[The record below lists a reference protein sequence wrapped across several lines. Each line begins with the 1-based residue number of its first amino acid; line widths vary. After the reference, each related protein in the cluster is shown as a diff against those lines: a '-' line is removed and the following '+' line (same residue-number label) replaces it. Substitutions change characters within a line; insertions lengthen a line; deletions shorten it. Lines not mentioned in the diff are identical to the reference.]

1 MTSPVSYAN
10 VAKGQFPEQELHEVS
25 GEASRS
31 ETSGVEVT
39 STEEPQEAEAAT
51 AEPAEPTESTQ
62 SAEAAE
68 TKEKEAAAKE
78 KKPLAP
84 APVPSKSAWGAAA
97 NVSNKPVDE
106 HKWPTPDKASLSDQQ
121 ATATQKFI
129 KPITN
134 KWVPINAKVILPSGR
149 ANSQKQKQNK
159 KNKKGANTQKKQVN
173 NQSTQNTQNN
183 NPNMQANQ
191 PVAGI
196 SKTDGQFESP
206 EQAQQPHDGFKPRPN
221 GQFQGQAQ
229 GQAQQ
234 KNMRRFNGNTNGSF
248 KPRFPNQP
256 PSQQQQ
262 QPSPQQN
269 GFYHPQP
276 FVQNQNYQNFN
287 NRQFRPNQFRH
298 QNNRNSFHQPMN
310 GSNGF
315 INSSMGLPQQIPQQ
329 IPPPIS
335 PKQDPQQALTQQI
348 DYYFSLENLIKD
360 IFLRKNMNTEGWV
373 SLALILN
380 FKRVKIIING
390 IQNSIENK
398 EISSSTIILD
408 SLKHCENLEINYLN
422 GKDLQTADIDDI
434 ELRVK
439 GNYEQWLLPNDN

>member
-1 MTSPVSYAN
+1 MSSPVSYAN
-10 VAKGQFPEQELHEVS
+10 VAKGQVPEQELHEVS
-25 GEASRS
+25 NEAPRS

-39 STEEPQEAEAAT
+39 STEQPQEAEAAT
-51 AEPAEPTESTQ
+51 E
-62 SAEAAE
+62 EAAD

-84 APVPSKSAWGAAA
+84 APVPSKSAWGSAA
-97 NVSNKPVDE
+97 NVMANKPVDE

-121 ATATQKFI
+121 ASAVQKQQKFI

-159 KNKKGANTQKKQVN
+159 KNKKGANTQKKQAN

-183 NPNMQANQ
+183 NLNMQTSQAA
-191 PVAGI
+191 PGI
-196 SKTDGQFESP
+196 SKRDGQFESP

-221 GQFQGQAQ
+221 GQFQGQPQ
-229 GQAQQ
+229 GQPQGQSQQ

-256 PSQQQQ
+256 AAQQQQ
-262 QPSPQQN
+262 QQTSPQQN

-298 QNNRNSFHQPMN
+298 QNNRNFQQPMN

-315 INSSMGLPQQIPQQ
+315 INGSMGLPQQIPQQ

>member
-1 MTSPVSYAN
+1 MSSPVSYAN
-10 VAKGQFPEQELHEVS
+10 VAKGQVPEQELHEVS
-25 GEASRS
+25 NESSRS

-39 STEEPQEAEAAT
+39 STEQPQESEAAT
-51 AEPAEPTESTQ
+51 EEHADI
-62 SAEAAE
+62 
-68 TKEKEAAAKE
+68 KEKEAAAAKE

-84 APVPSKSAWGAAA
+84 APVPSKSAWGSAA
-97 NVSNKPVDE
+97 NVMGNKPVDE

-121 ATATQKFI
+121 ASATQKQQKFI

-149 ANSQKQKQNK
+149 TNSQKQKQNK

-173 NQSTQNTQNN
+173 NQSTQNNSL
-183 NPNMQANQ
+183 NMQTTQ
-191 PVAGI
+191 PAPGI
-196 SKTDGQFESP
+196 SKREGQFESP
-206 EQAQQPHDGFKPRPN
+206 EQVQQPHDGFKPRPN
-221 GQFQGQAQ
+221 GQFQGQPQ
-229 GQAQQ
+229 GQSQQ

-256 PSQQQQ
+256 TAQQQQ
-262 QPSPQQN
+262 QSSPQN

-298 QNNRNSFHQPMN
+298 QNNRNFHQPMN

-315 INSSMGLPQQIPQQ
+315 INGSMGLPQQ

-398 EISSSTIILD
+398 EISSSSIILD

>member
-1 MTSPVSYAN
+1 MSSPVSYAN
-10 VAKGQFPEQELHEVS
+10 VAKGQVPEQELHEVS
-25 GEASRS
+25 NESSRS

-39 STEEPQEAEAAT
+39 STEQPKESEAV
-51 AEPAEPTESTQ
+51 TE
-62 SAEAAE
+62 EHVDI
-68 TKEKEAAAKE
+68 KEKEAAAAKE

-84 APVPSKSAWGAAA
+84 APVPSKSAWGSAA
-97 NVSNKPVDE
+97 NVMANKPVDE

-121 ATATQKFI
+121 ASATQKQQKFI

-149 ANSQKQKQNK
+149 TNSQKQKQNK

-183 NPNMQANQ
+183 SLNMQTTQ
-191 PVAGI
+191 PAPGI
-196 SKTDGQFESP
+196 SKREGQFESP

-221 GQFQGQAQ
+221 GQFQGQPQ
-229 GQAQQ
+229 GQSQQ

-256 PSQQQQ
+256 AAQQQQ
-262 QPSPQQN
+262 QSSPQN

-298 QNNRNSFHQPMN
+298 QSNRNFHQPMN

-315 INSSMGLPQQIPQQ
+315 INGSMGLPQQIPQQ

-398 EISSSTIILD
+398 EISSSSIILD